1 MGKPAGKDAVKA
13 ARTAVHRERR
23 INNDARDKA
32 GHAAKAAR
40 VFALRKLGA
49 VRRLERRIDGG
60 NGRLAETLVKATAAL
75 KSAERQS

>member
-13 ARTAVHRERR
+13 ARTAVHRDRR

-40 VFALRKLGA
+40 VFALRKRGA
-49 VRRLERRIDGG
+49 VRRLELRISGG
-60 NGRLAETLVKATAAL
+60 KKELDQTLVKATAAL
-75 KSAERQS
+75 RAAEARS